1 MSREQLTKSVAL
13 TAALGLVPALALAGC
28 TQPSS
33 SGSGGKGS
41 GGSQRTVTVALAEQ
55 PDALDPTVASTYVG
69 RIVFANMCEKLYDI
83 GSGTSLVPQLASA
96 MPKITNGGKTYTISL
111 RKGVKFNDG
120 TTFDAAAVKQTLQH
134 YMTDPKSARAPELST
149 VKTVQVVDPSTVRLT
164 LKQAYAPL
172 TAILADR
179 SGMILSPK
187 ALSKLGDSFGDHP
200 VCVGPFSF
208 KDRPSAD
215 KIDLTKSKY
224 YYDKSKVKLSGITFQ
239 AVTQP
244 NVRAANLRS
253 GDVQVVDRVD
263 PADISTLKKQ
273 SNVKLWPVTSLGYQG
288 ITVNVANSNGAGSP
302 KSHTVSTPLAQHPEL
317 RQALSLA
324 LDRSTINKVVFEG
337 QYVPACGP
345 ISTSSTFAPQVSCP
359 PDMAKAKQ
367 LVAGSGVKTPIPVD
381 LIVQAANSE
390 AAKLGTVIQSMA
402 KQAGFAVHVKPTEF
416 TTALTQAQ
424 NGQFDTFQVGWSGRL
439 DPDQNIGPFYDPTS
453 TLNYS
458 GANDP
463 TILRLLAQERSTTD
477 ESARKAAFQK
487 IVDQAN
493 KDNNIIYLY
502 FPKVVLG
509 YASSLHGIQYGADGL
524 IHLKTASFG
533 G

>member
-1 MSREQLTKSVAL
+1 MSREQLTKSFVL
-13 TAALGLVPALALAGC
+13 AALGLVPALALAGC
-28 TQPSS
+28 TQPS
-33 SGSGGKGS
+33 GSGGGNGSS
-41 GGSQRTVTVALAEQ
+41 GGQRTVTVALAEQ

-69 RIVFANMCEKLYDI
+69 RIVFANMCEKLYDV
-83 GSGTSLVPQLASA
+83 GSGASLVPQLASA
-96 MPKITNGGKTYTISL
+96 MPKITDGGKTYTISL

-120 TTFDAAAVKQTLQH
+120 STFDAAAVKQTLQH

-149 VKTVQVVDPSTVRLT
+149 VKSVQVVDPSTVRLT

-179 SGMILSPK
+179 SGMVLSPK
-187 ALSKLGDSFGDHP
+187 ALSRLGDNFGDHP

-208 KDRPSAD
+208 KARPSAD
-215 KIDLTKSKY
+215 RIELTRSRF
-224 YYDKSKVKLSGITFQ
+224 YYDKAKVKLPGIIFQ

-244 NVRAANLRS
+244 NVRSANLRS
-253 GDVQVVDRVD
+253 GDVQVADRIAAPDVK
-263 PADISTLKKQ
+263 SLQHQ
-273 SNVKLWPVTSLGYQG
+273 SGVKLWPVTSLGYQG

-302 KSHTVSTPLAQHPEL
+302 NNHTVNTPLAQHPEL

-345 ISTSSTFAPQVSCP
+345 ISTSSPFAPQVSCA
-359 PDMAKAKQ
+359 PDVAEAKQ
-367 LVAGSGVKTPIPVD
+367 LVAKSGIKTPISVD
-381 LIVQAANSE
+381 LVVQAANSE

-402 KQAGFAVHVKPTEF
+402 KQVGFDVHVKPTEF

-424 NGQFDTFQVGWSGRL
+424 KGDFDTFQVGWSGRL
-439 DPDQNIGPFYDPTS
+439 DPDQNIGPFYDPSS

-463 TILRLLAQERSTTD
+463 TIMRLLNQERSTTD

-487 IVDQAN
+487 IVEEAN
-493 KDNNIIYLY
+493 KNNNIIYLY

-509 YASSLHGIQYGADGL
+509 YASSLHGIQYNADGL
-524 IHLKTASFG
+524 IHLKTAAFG